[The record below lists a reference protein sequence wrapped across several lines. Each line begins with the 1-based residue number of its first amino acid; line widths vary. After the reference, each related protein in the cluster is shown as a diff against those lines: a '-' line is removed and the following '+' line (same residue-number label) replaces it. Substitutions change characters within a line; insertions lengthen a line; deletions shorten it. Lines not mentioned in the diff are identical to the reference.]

1 MFLNN
6 QQFTEEI
13 KREVKKFQEKIDNEN
28 TATRIETCI
37 ISYNKRIASLGLM
50 QGSGCLGLV
59 HWDDL
64 EGWCWG
70 GGERGV
76 WDWNTCTPVADSC

>member
-50 QGSGCLGLV
+50 QGDRKSTRLNSS
-59 HWDDL
+59 H
-64 EGWCWG
+64 
-70 GGERGV
+70 
-76 WDWNTCTPVADSC
+76 